1 MKKMNLLMKILSMR
15 DYLKEIISSFKET
28 STKDFVFNYDQ
39 DSYVKKITKSIEIVY
54 GLRNF
59 IGNANKFSKK
69 KIFIN
74 LKSNNKFTEITIE
87 DDGNGYSSDVLSKI
101 GEPYLNCK

>member
-1 MKKMNLLMKILSMR
+1 MKKMILLMKILSIR

-28 STKDFVFNYDQ
+28 SNKKFFLILNKTLN
-39 DSYVKKITKSIEIVY
+39 SKKITKSIEIVY

-69 KIFIN
+69 K
-74 LKSNNKFTEITIE
+74 
-87 DDGNGYSSDVLSKI
+87 
-101 GEPYLNCK
+101 YLLI